1 MHSKETQ
8 TEADL
13 NLKCDEC
20 NFEGEN
26 ERELGWHMGK
36 NHGWPSDQK
45 GETMDISLLSMD
57 PRNCDK
63 CGYEAES
70 LYVLDAHTWEVHD
83 DSIEC
88 NLCEDTFENKG
99 DVMKHKKK
107 EHTKKVDICWN
118 YAGGKC
124 EFEEEKCWFIHKD
137 ENRSKFECTSC
148 DKTFAAQA
156 KLLHHRKRHHVDSV
170 PSCRNVISGACK
182 YGENCWFNHG
192 DSLNSSKNEN
202 NEKQNDNEEVIEK
215 IFKMMEKFTQQIV
228 KMKEMNNLK

>member
-1 MHSKETQ
+1 VHSKKTQ

-20 NFEGEN
+20 NFEGVN

-36 NHGWPSDQK
+36 NHGWPSEQK

-70 LYVLDAHTWEVHD
+70 LYVLNAHTWEVHD

-88 NLCEDTFENKG
+88 NFCEDTFENTG
-99 DVMKHKKK
+99 DLMKHKKK
-107 EHTKKVDICWN
+107 EHTEKVDICWN

-124 EFEEEKCWFIHKD
+124 VFEEK
-137 ENRSKFECTSC
+137 NAGSC
-148 DKTFAAQA
+148 IRMEIEVDLNA
-156 KLLHHRKRHHVDSV
+156 LLVTR
-170 PSCRNVISGACK
+170 
-182 YGENCWFNHG
+182 
-192 DSLNSSKNEN
+192 LLQL
-202 NEKQNDNEEVIEK
+202 KQNCYTTGKDI
-215 IFKMMEKFTQQIV
+215 M
-228 KMKEMNNLK
+228 